1 MPLTDAFSLTYT
13 SCWKIGNGA
22 GKERR
27 RVVAKE
33 MDGKTPGGNGEYGEE
48 AGAVTGGAD
57 GRRTPVTERI
67 REMLRS
73 GELSVGGLLVT
84 LALIA
89 AVIVS
94 GVFCAKAFGQY
105 HALRS
110 QYRGAVREASET
122 LAAAEAE
129 RAEADPGSETSAALR
144 QQTSEAMIE
153 EARTEIARIERHN
166 DELDEAARQAEVK
179 IGKLDTIK
187 DYDYY
192 RAIYDEYTEG
202 RAYVEQ
208 LLAED

>member
-94 GVFCAKAFGQY
+94 GFFCAKAFGQY

-110 QYRGAVREASET
+110 QYRG
-122 LAAAEAE
+122 
-129 RAEADPGSETSAALR
+129 ETSAALR

-166 DELDEAARQAEVK
+166 DELDEASRQAEVK

-202 RAYVEQ
+202 RAYVEE